1 MQQAVIC
8 TQSNDNLVFGRMS
21 PNMFCTAPTITRHYC
36 SSDPGTGDSI
46 VGCGTDGTSRITIV
60 GTNFGVSVTDASIT
74 VGGTSCA
81 TAALISHERMSCLL
95 PEGANPSSSLI
106 SISVTVGG
114 QSVTR
119 LNAIEYSGE

>member
-1 MQQAVIC
+1 ME
-8 TQSNDNLVFGRMS
+8 
-21 PNMFCTAPTITRHYC
+21 
-36 SSDPGTGDSI
+36 
-46 VGCGTDGTSRITIV
+46 
-60 GTNFGVSVTDASIT
+60 DASIT
-74 VGGTSCA
+74 IGGSTCSSVSVS
-81 TAALISHERMSCLL
+81 IEHEQLSCLL